1 MKTFKTNL
9 SLLAAMSLLSLGVPH
24 FAHGAETPAKDSMKT
39 EQTNAAADMTDGEI
53 RKVDKDAKKV
63 TIKHGEIKNLD
74 MPAMTMVFQVKDPA
88 MLDKVQS
95 GDKVKFKVIKSD
107 SGFVVTELQSS
118 K

>member
-1 MKTFKTNL
+1 MKSLKTL
-9 SLLAAMSLLSLGVPH
+9 SIALATAAALTLAGHASADAAKGHSHGDAKTDHAAM
-24 FAHGAETPAKDSMKT
+24 AT
-39 EQTNAAADMTDGEI
+39 DMTVGEI
-53 RKVDKDAKKV
+53 RKIDKDSKKI
-63 TIKHGEIKNLD
+63 TIKHAEIKSLD

-107 SGFVVTELQSS
+107 SGFVVTELQSG